1 MASGPLQGSPGL
13 SREAPPPRAG
23 SPGFQPPAP
32 RSSAQPCG
40 LGSGSRLPRAERL
53 PGNGG
58 QGGDAVFALE
68 LRASLTLSCLS
79 LCRHVAAPAWAS
91 SPAPGH
97 LGISGPRKGAGGGLC
112 GNRPRLVLGT
122 PRLRWPHRSRYSCR
136 GLGLAALQA
145 LEPRHYFYPP
155 GSRVRG
161 AVGARFG
168 IEVALRGPL
177 SSIRQPWPFVPSSL
191 LGLPSPWGSHS
202 LFLSPGLLTPI
213 SSFSESVFPSPV
225 DTPSFPGS
233 RLLCAHRQSFPSC
246 FFP

>member
-1 MASGPLQGSPGL
+1 MASGPLQGSPGP

-40 LGSGSRLPRAERL
+40 LGSGSCLPRVERL

-68 LRASLTLSCLS
+68 LCASLTLSCLS

-91 SPAPGH
+91 SPAPGQ

-122 PRLRWPHRSRYSCR
+122 PRLRWPHRSRHACW

-145 LEPRHYFYPP
+145 LEPCHYFCPP
-155 GSRVRG
+155 GSGVRG

-177 SSIRQPWPFVPSSL
+177 SSIR
-191 LGLPSPWGSHS
+191 
-202 LFLSPGLLTPI
+202 SPGL
-213 SSFSESVFPSPV
+213 
-225 DTPSFPGS
+225 SFPVPSLASPLPGGRTLYFC
-233 RLLCAHRQSFPSC
+233 RLVS
-246 FFP
+246 

>member
-161 AVGARFG
+161 AVGAG
-168 IEVALRGPL
+168 LELKSPCG
-177 SSIRQPWPFVPSSL
+177 VPSP
-191 LGLPSPWGSHS
+191 PSG
-202 LFLSPGLLTPI
+202 SPGL
-213 SSFSESVFPSPV
+213 
-225 DTPSFPGS
+225 SFPVLSLASPLPGGRTLYFC
-233 RLLCAHRQSFPSC
+233 RLVS
-246 FFP
+246 